1 MKWVNRVSTPG
12 CHTPKVYAKMESHV
26 PVCGTVFF
34 DNTSISYCVLICS
47 FTESPEVEEVGEGTK
62 LFLVI

>member
-12 CHTPKVYAKMESHV
+12 CHTPKVYAKMESRV
-26 PVCGTVFF
+26 PVEQFFF